1 MRKIQRV
8 LIIDA
13 VSKNMADPLHGSPVE
28 FWVRLGVVH
37 TSKEMSVGVY
47 YTQGD
52 VINCLLLT
60 GKDSPRIEIY
70 DFFILFL
77 TTTEFK
83 LEKVI
88 LKATNDKLDAVIAV
102 LEFSDKNK
110 TKQKF
115 NLSVG
120 DALVV
125 ALKHNAPV
133 YAEKSLIDQ
142 FAEEG
147 GEEIFKDPDI
157 PEESAEAKRFS
168 GEFAGMKDDELE
180 AELKKALDKDSE
192 DYEKASRIQK
202 ELKNRGKTS

>member
-1 MRKIQRV
+1 
-8 LIIDA
+8 
-13 VSKNMADPLHGSPVE
+13 MADPLHGSPVE

-37 TSKEMSVGVY
+37 TSKEMNVGVY

-77 TTTEFK
+77 TTTDFK

-88 LKATNDKLDAVIAV
+88 LKATSNELIGVIAV

-125 ALKHNAPV
+125 ALKHNAPI
-133 YAEKSLIDQ
+133 YAENALVDQ
-142 FAEEG
+142 FAEENG
-147 GEEIFKDPDI
+147 GEIFKDPDI
-157 PEESAEAKRFS
+157 PEEITEVKKFS
-168 GEFAGMKDDELE
+168 GEFAGMKDEELKEELE
-180 AELKKALDKDSE
+180 RALSEGTE
-192 DYEKASRIQK
+192 DYEKASRIRDEIEK
-202 ELKNRGKTS
+202 RGKKN